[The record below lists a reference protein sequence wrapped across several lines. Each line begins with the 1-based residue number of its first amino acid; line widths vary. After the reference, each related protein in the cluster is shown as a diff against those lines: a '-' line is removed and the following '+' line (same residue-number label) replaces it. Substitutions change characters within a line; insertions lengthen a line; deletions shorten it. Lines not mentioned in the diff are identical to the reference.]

1 MDKDA
6 IFLNLDWDPCYLAS
20 IFDMDFND
28 MSVLWNCE
36 GVSDSVIM
44 NLPETSGIYCP
55 LVEDISLDDND
66 LHDAVEK
73 IESE

>member
-1 MDKDA
+1 
-6 IFLNLDWDPCYLAS
+6 
-20 IFDMDFND
+20 
-28 MSVLWNCE
+28 MSELWNCE

-55 LVEDISLDDND
+55 LVEDISLDNND
-66 LHDAVEK
+66 LCDAVEK